1 MKRYIEIIIDG
12 QRVDLSEDTSVTLNF
27 NSSLLSDIGQLKTDG
42 SQTIKLPRTTT
53 NDRIFDMALMPSYES
68 GKTHR
73 YLSCACYVDGVTI
86 FDNGRCHLL
95 DSGGNGYEIA
105 MTWGLMHEY
114 GQWISDKR
122 KLTELNDYSA
132 DSVVWDATWGNS
144 VWQGGT
150 SQLEDGSE
158 RFSMFAL
165 NYNCGIADKKFANI
179 HPSVTLQEIWERV
192 RRENGLRFNI
202 GAAFSD
208 MRNYAVVLKNNNTSL
223 QTMTKSIVIQ
233 EKPYFI
239 ENGLENDEK
248 RILLNILDSNVFNVQ
263 TYSFVHNGYRK
274 NIITIDD
281 IYLSLPI
288 ASGVGEGGSDF
299 KAAALASPYDYALVI
314 KPANQSVIV
323 VNPSDTLY
331 ANTLVYHVNRTIE
344 VEMTEE
350 DDGKDIVQIY
360 VKIKKWSS
368 LPSGVIYTPN
378 YMANGDIIVDGEII
392 TPEYKNWTMPLR
404 DALKFSRGSDVQYLN
419 SVVYSYENNSHDYPL
434 EDYRLAPNLPDI
446 TQVDFVKFICQF
458 YGLYPLRNGDALD
471 FVRMDVLGDNIDN
484 GHFID
489 WSEKLISAYDDSP
502 QAIAYS
508 LSGFSQ
514 RNVIRYKRDEN
525 DIVDASASLDVNDA
539 TLSAERVMAD
549 FPFAASRGSSI
560 PQYSI
565 NEAGEVVKNDLQF
578 RIMRILWNDRKST
591 LNFDSSMQPRQIINR
606 HYQTLRNLLGKPKT
620 IEEEMTLSLLDIQNL
635 DYSKPIYLSKY
646 GRFYAIDTIQWSS
659 DKITSKVKLIQIR

>member
-1 MKRYIEIIIDG
+1 MKRNIEIIIDG
-12 QRVDLSEDTSVTLNF
+12 QRADLAKDTAVTLNF

-42 SQTIKLPRTTT
+42 SQTIKLPRTAN

-73 YLSCACYVDGVTI
+73 YLSCACYVDGITI

-95 DSGGNGYEIA
+95 DSSGDSYEIA
-105 MTWGLMHEY
+105 MTWGIMHEY
-114 GQWISDKR
+114 SQWISEKK
-122 KLTELNDYSA
+122 KLTDLNDSRYDTIA
-132 DSVVWDATWGNS
+132 WDTTWGSS
-144 VWQGGT
+144 VWQGGYSET
-150 SQLEDGSE
+150 SEDAY
-158 RFSMFAL
+158 SMYAIH
-165 NYNCGIADKKFANI
+165 YDCGVNDTRRANI
-179 HPSVTLQEIWERV
+179 HPSVTLQEIWNRIV
-192 RRENGLRFNI
+192 NENGLRFNL
-202 GAAFSD
+202 GAALAD

-223 QTMTKSIVIQ
+223 QTMERELVIQ
-233 EKPYFI
+233 EKPYYI
-239 ENGLENDEK
+239 ASGLENDEK
-248 RILLNILDSNVFNVQ
+248 RIQLNVLNSDFFNVQ
-263 TYSFVHNGYRK
+263 TSSFIHNGYRK
-274 NIITIDD
+274 VTVTIGE
-281 IYLSLPI
+281 IYLSLPVV
-288 ASGVGEGGSDF
+288 AGVGEGGADF

-331 ANTLVYHVNRTIE
+331 DNTIVYRVNRTIE
-344 VEMTEE
+344 VEMSEE
-350 DDGKDIVQIY
+350 DNGKDAVQIY

-419 SVVYSYENNSHDYPL
+419 SVDYSYESNSNDYPL
-434 EDYRLAPNLPDI
+434 ADFKLVQNLPDI
-446 TQVDFVKFICQF
+446 SQVDFVKFICQF
-458 YGLYPLRNGDALD
+458 YGLYAVRNGDAID

-484 GHFID
+484 GQFID
-489 WSEKLISAYDDSP
+489 WSAKLVTAYADSP
-502 QAIAYS
+502 LSIGYS

-514 RNVIRYKRDEN
+514 RNIIRYKTDEN
-525 DIVDASASLDVNDA
+525 DIVEASASLDVNDA

-560 PQYSI
+560 PQYSL
-565 NEAGEVVKNDLQF
+565 NEANEVVKKDLQY
-578 RIMRILWNDRKST
+578 RIMHIEWNEHDSS
-591 LNFDSSMQPRQIINR
+591 LSFDSSMKPQQIINR
-606 HYQTLRNLLGKPKT
+606 HYQTLQNLLGKPKT

-659 DKITSKVKLIQIR
+659 DKLTSKVKLIQIR